1 VYREKFAGHKKRL
14 LLVYIQWA
22 PTVYTNRGENAM
34 ASLRKRKKIYY
45 ASYYVG
51 GKEQRRSLETKSF
64 QVAKERLRNL
74 EASLA
79 RGTLDDDLP
88 TRTPLSEIVGAYAA
102 HIKNTTSKNS
112 VTVDLWYL
120 RSEYIFSNPA

>member
-1 VYREKFAGHKKRL
+1 
-14 LLVYIQWA
+14 
-22 PTVYTNRGENAM
+22 M
-34 ASLRKRKKIYY
+34 ASLRKRGKKYY

-51 GKEQRRSLETKSF
+51 GKEHRQALETTSY

-88 TRTPLSEIVGAYAA
+88 T
-102 HIKNTTSKNS
+102 
-112 VTVDLWYL
+112 
-120 RSEYIFSNPA
+120 